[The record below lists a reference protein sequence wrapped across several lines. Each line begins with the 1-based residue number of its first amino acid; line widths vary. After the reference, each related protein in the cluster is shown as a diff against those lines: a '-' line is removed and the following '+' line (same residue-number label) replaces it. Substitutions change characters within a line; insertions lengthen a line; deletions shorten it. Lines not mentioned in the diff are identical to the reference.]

1 MIKIKK
7 LQNDA
12 KLPSYA
18 DSQAIGMDL
27 YQIEDGSIPIGG
39 RLLVKTG
46 IQVELPSGTY
56 LRIAPRSGLA
66 YKFGIDVLAGV
77 VDPGYTGEIGVIL
90 QNLGIDIVHVR
101 KGDRIAQGI
110 LENAIRAE
118 IVEVDDLTDS
128 ERGSKGYGSSGMR

>member
-7 LQNDA
+7 LQSDA

-18 DSQAIGMDL
+18 DSQAIGMDF
-27 YQIEDGSIPIGG
+27 YQIDDGSIPIGG